1 MNKENMQKLIDAIK
15 FDGQRKFNMATFIGK
30 FEYEYQT
37 ERVFSGDDLAS
48 EFPSSRVAVIQEG
61 TNMFNCTST
70 GCIAG
75 FATALA
81 CDWKAPNW
89 LSKDDHVNQVNQF
102 ERTSNQFLG
111 LTQEEGKNLYYGDKN
126 SIWKWL
132 MKHEPMKY
140 LKLELEEYNS
150 MDDAEESGYEWDN
163 DDLYANFHTIDYLTA
178 VDVLTRILNQEIGLS
193 CINMN
198 QPYYVR
204 EDELVS

>member
-37 ERVFSGDDLAS
+37 ERVFNGDDLAS

-61 TNMFNCTST
+61 TDMFNCTST

-89 LSKDDHVNQVNQF
+89 LSKDDHVTQVNRF
-102 ERTSNQFLG
+102 ELTSNQFLG
-111 LTQEEGKNLYYGDKN
+111 LTHLEGKNLYYGDKN

-163 DDLYANFHTIDYLTA
+163 EDLYANFHTIDYLTA

-193 CINMN
+193 CDEMN
-198 QPYYVR
+198 QPYYVSAY
-204 EDELVS
+204 ELVS

>member
-1 MNKENMQKLIDAIK
+1 MNKVNMQKLIDAIK

-61 TNMFNCTST
+61 TDMFNCTST

-89 LSKDDHVNQVNQF
+89 LSKDDHVTQVNRF
-102 ERTSNQFLG
+102 ELTSNQFLG
-111 LTQEEGKNLYYGDKN
+111 LTHLEGKNLYYGDNN

-140 LKLELEEYNS
+140 PKLELEEYDS

-193 CINMN
+193 CDEMN
-198 QPYYVR
+198 QPYYVSAY
-204 EDELVS
+204 ELVS

>member
-1 MNKENMQKLIDAIK
+1 MNKVNMQKLIDAIK

-61 TNMFNCTST
+61 TDMFNCTST

-89 LSKDDHVNQVNQF
+89 LSKDDHVTQVNRF
-102 ERTSNQFLG
+102 ELTSNQFLG
-111 LTQEEGKNLYYGDKN
+111 LTHLEGKNLYYGDNN

-140 LKLELEEYNS
+140 PKLELEEYDS

-163 DDLYANFHTIDYLTA
+163 EDLYVNFHTIDYLTA

-193 CINMN
+193 CDEMN
-198 QPYYVR
+198 QPYYVSAY
-204 EDELVS
+204 ELVS

>member
-1 MNKENMQKLIDAIK
+1 MNKVNMQKLIDTIR
-15 FDGQRKFNMATFIGK
+15 FDGQKKFNMSTFIGK
-30 FEYEYQT
+30 FEYQHQMD
-37 ERVFSGDDLAS
+37 RVFEGDDLAS
-48 EFPSSRVAVIQEG
+48 EFPSSRVAIIQEG
-61 TNMFNCTST
+61 TNIFNCTST

-81 CDWKAPNW
+81 CDWKAPKW
-89 LSKDDHVNQVNQF
+89 LSTDDHVTQVNNF

-111 LTQEEGKNLYYGDKN
+111 LNHLEGKNLYYGDKN

-140 LKLELEEYNS
+140 PNLELEEYNS

-163 DDLYANFHTIDYLTA
+163 EDLYANFHTIDYLTA

-193 CINMN
+193 CVEMN

-204 EDELVS
+204 ADELVS

>member
-15 FDGQRKFNMATFIGK
+15 IDGQKKFNMSTFIGK

-37 ERVFSGDDLAS
+37 EGVFNGDELAS

-61 TNMFNCTST
+61 TDMFNCTST

-89 LSKDDHVNQVNQF
+89 LSKDDHVTQVNRF
-102 ERTSNQFLG
+102 ELTSNQFLG
-111 LTQEEGKNLYYGDKN
+111 LTHLEGKNLYYGDKN

-163 DDLYANFHTIDYLTA
+163 EDLYANFHTIDYLTA

-193 CINMN
+193 CDEMN
-198 QPYYVR
+198 QPYYVSAY
-204 EDELVS
+204 ELVS

>member
-1 MNKENMQKLIDAIK
+1 MNKVNMQKLIDAIK

-30 FEYEYQT
+30 LEHQYQID
-37 ERVFSGDDLAS
+37 RVFEGDDLAS
-48 EFPSSRVAVIQEG
+48 EYPSNRVPVIPFG
-61 TNMFNCTST
+61 TSMFNCTST

-75 FATALA
+75 YATALA
-81 CDWKAPNW
+81 SDWKAPKW
-89 LSKDDHVNQVNQF
+89 LSSDDHVNQVNQF
-102 ERTSNQFLG
+102 EQTSNNFLG
-111 LTQEEGKNLYYGDKN
+111 LTHLEGKNLYYGDKN

-140 LKLELEEYNS
+140 SKLELEEYES
-150 MDDAEESGYEWDN
+150 MDDAEESGYEWDS

-193 CINMN
+193 CVEMN

-204 EDELVS
+204 AYEVIS

>member
-1 MNKENMQKLIDAIK
+1 MNKVNMQKLIDAIK
-15 FDGQRKFNMATFIGK
+15 IDGQKKFNMSTFIGK

-61 TNMFNCTST
+61 TDMFNCTST

-89 LSKDDHVNQVNQF
+89 LSKDDHVTQVNRF
-102 ERTSNQFLG
+102 ELTSNQFLG
-111 LTQEEGKNLYYGDKN
+111 LTHLEGKNLYYGDNN

-140 LKLELEEYNS
+140 PKLELEEYDS

-163 DDLYANFHTIDYLTA
+163 EDLYVNFHTIDYLTA

-193 CINMN
+193 CDEMN
-198 QPYYVR
+198 QPYYVSAY
-204 EDELVS
+204 ELVS

>member
-1 MNKENMQKLIDAIK
+1 MNKQNMQRLIDAIK
-15 FDGQRKFNMATFIGK
+15 FDGQKKFNMNLFIGK
-30 FEYEYQT
+30 LENDYLVKEVFEHGQ
-37 ERVFSGDDLAS
+37 LAS
-48 EFPSSRVAVIQEG
+48 KYKPTRVSYIEEG

-193 CINMN
+193 CVEMN

-204 EDELVS
+204 ADELVS

>member
-1 MNKENMQKLIDAIK
+1 MNKVNMQKLINAIK
-15 FDGQRKFNMATFIGK
+15 FDGQRKFNMSTFIGK

-37 ERVFSGDDLAS
+37 EGVFNGDELAS
-48 EFPSSRVAVIQEG
+48 EYASSRVAVIQFG
-61 TNMFNCTST
+61 TDMFNCTST

-81 CDWKAPNW
+81 CDWKAPKW
-89 LSKDDHVNQVNQF
+89 LSTDDHVNQVNQF
-102 ERTSNQFLG
+102 ELTSNNFLG
-111 LTQEEGKNLYYGDKN
+111 LTHAEGRNLYYGDKN

-140 LKLELEEYNS
+140 SKLELEEYDS

-163 DDLYANFHTIDYLTA
+163 QDLYVNFNTIDYLTA

-193 CINMN
+193 CAEMN

-204 EDELVS
+204 ADELVS